1 MLALGKADLVW
12 GECAGKVHMVEC
24 VYMITGYSLLFGR
37 AHRLAQTDDA
47 MQPLKV
53 D

>member
-1 MLALGKADLVW
+1 VLALRKADLEW

-24 VYMITGYSLLFGR
+24 VYMITGYSPFGR